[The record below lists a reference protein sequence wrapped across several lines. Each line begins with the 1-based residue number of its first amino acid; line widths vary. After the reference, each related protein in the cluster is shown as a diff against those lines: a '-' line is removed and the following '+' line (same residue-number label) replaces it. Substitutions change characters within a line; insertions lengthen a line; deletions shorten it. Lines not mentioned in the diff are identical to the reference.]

1 MDDIVGE
8 IQKDPFTQVIIDNM
22 QIEIKSKPK
31 KKGIDDFEEN
41 LIIENFKKFQRN
53 QKDFVAI

>member
-1 MDDIVGE
+1 
-8 IQKDPFTQVIIDNM
+8 M

-53 QKDFVAI
+53 